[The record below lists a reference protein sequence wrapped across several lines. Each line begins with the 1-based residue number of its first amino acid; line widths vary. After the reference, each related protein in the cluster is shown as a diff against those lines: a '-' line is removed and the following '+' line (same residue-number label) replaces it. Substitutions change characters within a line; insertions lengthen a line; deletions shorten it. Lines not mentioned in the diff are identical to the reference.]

1 MTIPALTQVTRVF
14 VYGGRTYQ
22 DPDPAMTPAQVKD
35 FYAGV
40 HPELVNA
47 TVEGGEFDGATQTFT
62 FTRAVGTKG

>member
-1 MTIPALTQVTRVF
+1 
-14 VYGGRTYQ
+14 
-22 DPDPAMTPAQVKD
+22 MTPAQVKD